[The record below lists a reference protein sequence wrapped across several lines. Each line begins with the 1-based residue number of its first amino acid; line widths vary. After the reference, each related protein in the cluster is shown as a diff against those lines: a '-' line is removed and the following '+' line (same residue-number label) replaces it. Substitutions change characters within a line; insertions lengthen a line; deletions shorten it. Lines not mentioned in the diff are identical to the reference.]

1 MQDKDVSLLG
11 LPEALELLAEISV
24 DDQGRRWLKLVS
36 MVKQRKPQ
44 EDNIGTDQGCGGGG
58 GREGSKQMRTKA
70 SLVTPEDTLALGPL
84 HPHYWKHISV
94 QPLDGQLSV
103 GLLCR

>member
-1 MQDKDVSLLG
+1 MQDKDVSRLG

-44 EDNIGTDQGCGGGG
+44 EDNIGTDQG
-58 GREGSKQMRTKA
+58 
-70 SLVTPEDTLALGPL
+70 
-84 HPHYWKHISV
+84 
-94 QPLDGQLSV
+94 
-103 GLLCR
+103 